1 MTEGRNP
8 WLSQPA
14 APEPVVP
21 AEAEEPAARPTG
33 PTTPQRGVPAPEREA
48 QLPIFSQRRR
58 AELWCLG
65 AHGGAGETSL
75 AALVEGWATACHG
88 WPQVPGGETAAVVLT
103 ARSNMHGLR
112 AAQNAATQWAS
123 GLVPNVN
130 LLGLV
135 IVADAPGRLPRP
147 LRDFAKIVAGGVP
160 RMWTVPW
167 VEAWRLGDDPQLSDA
182 PHAVRRFVDDVR
194 ALTRPGA
201 AGTTNRKE
209 PR

>member
-1 MTEGRNP
+1 MAEGRNP

-14 APEPVVP
+14 QPEPVA
-21 AEAEEPAARPTG
+21 AETEERATRPTG
-33 PTTPQRGVPAPEREA
+33 PTRPQRGVPEPGREDR
-48 QLPIFSQRRR
+48 LPILSQRRG
-58 AELWCLG
+58 AELWCVG
-65 AHGGAGETSL
+65 AHGGAGETSF
-75 AALVEGWATACHG
+75 ARLVEGWAAAEHG
-88 WPQVPGGETAAVVLT
+88 WPQVPDGATAEVVLT
-103 ARSNMHGLR
+103 ARSSMHGLR
-112 AAQNAATQWAS
+112 TAQNAATQWAS
-123 GLVPNVN
+123 GLVPDVN

-160 RMWTVPW
+160 RMWSVPW
-167 VEAWRLGDDPQLSDA
+167 IESWRLGDDPQLSEA
-182 PHAVRRFVDDVR
+182 PHAVRRIVDELR